1 VKGKAGTGT
10 RFALLIYH
18 RLYQMW
24 FWPSLLL
31 LVASVALIVLKP
43 SFMSELYV
51 WFVPV
56 AIISAGLAGYSW
68 LARHATYV
76 QAHPHSLRIK
86 SPLFRLVI
94 SYGRIHLVRTTQ
106 FKVQYPP
113 ETLSWTR
120 RRLAEKLYG
129 HTCLV
134 VEVKGFPLSKRLLGV
149 LLSYF
154 LLTKQ
159 VDGFTLLVEDWLQLS
174 NEIEAAR
181 ATWVNRRLMTREKRA
196 VEKILRD

>member
-1 VKGKAGTGT
+1 MKDQVGTGR
-10 RFALLIYH
+10 RFALLIYQ

-31 LVASVALIVLKP
+31 LVASVALIVLRP
-43 SFMSELYV
+43 SFMSELYL
-51 WFVPV
+51 WFLPV
-56 AIISAGLAGYSW
+56 AIISAGLAGYSF
-68 LARHATYV
+68 LARHASYV

-94 SYGRIHLVRTTQ
+94 SYGRIHLVRTTP

-129 HTCLV
+129 QTCLV
-134 VEVKGFPLSKRLLGV
+134 VEVKGFPLSKRMLGII
-149 LLSYF
+149 LNYF

>member
-1 VKGKAGTGT
+1 MKGRAGTGT
-10 RFALLIYH
+10 RFALLIYQ

-24 FWPSLLL
+24 FWPGLLL
-31 LVASVALIVLKP
+31 LVASVALIIWQP
-43 SFMSELYV
+43 SLLSELYL
-51 WFVPV
+51 WFIPV
-56 AIISAGLAGYSW
+56 AVISAGLVGYAW
-68 LARHATYV
+68 LARHAYV

-94 SYGRIHLVRTTQ
+94 SYGRIHLVRTTP

-113 ETLSWTR
+113 ESLSWTR
-120 RRLAEKLYG
+120 KRLAEKLYG

-134 VEVKGFPLSKRLLGV
+134 VEVKGFPLSKRLLAV
-149 LLSYF
+149 LLNYF
-154 LLTKQ
+154 LLAKQ

-181 ATWVNRRLMTREKRA
+181 AIWVNRRLMTREKRA

>member
-1 VKGKAGTGT
+1 VKGKAGAGT
-10 RFALLIYH
+10 RFSLLIYQ

-31 LVASVALIVLKP
+31 LVASVALMVLRP
-43 SFMSELYV
+43 WFLSELYL
-51 WFVPV
+51 WFLPV
-56 AIISAGLAGYSW
+56 AIISAGLMGYSW

-86 SPLFRLVI
+86 SPLFRLVM
-94 SYGRIHLVRTTQ
+94 SYGRIYLVRTTP

-120 RRLAEKLYG
+120 RQLAEKLYG
-129 HTCLV
+129 RTCLV
-134 VEVKGFPLSKRLLGV
+134 VEVKGFPLSKRMLAV
-149 LLSYF
+149 LLNYF

-181 ATWVNRRLMTREKRA
+181 ATWVNRRVMKREKRA

>member
-1 VKGKAGTGT
+1 MKREAGVGT
-10 RFALLIYH
+10 RFALLVYQ

-31 LVASVALIVLKP
+31 LVASVALIVLRP
-43 SFMSELYV
+43 SFMSELYL
-51 WFVPV
+51 WFLPV
-56 AIISAGLAGYSW
+56 AIISAGLVLYSW

-86 SPLFRLVI
+86 SPLIRLVI
-94 SYGRIHLVRTTQ
+94 SYGRIHLVRTTP

-113 ETLSWTR
+113 ESLSWTR

-134 VEVKGFPLSKRLLGV
+134 LEVKGFPLPKRVLELL
-149 LLSYF
+149 LNYF
-154 LLTKQ
+154 LLSRQ

-181 ATWVNRRLMTREKRA
+181 ALWVNRRLMRREKRT